1 MQFIARMIVSSRKL
15 NLSLGRDT
23 DATMLASCWS
33 VTVFR
38 AGAQHRQL
46 VRPLLSSSSSTATRS
61 RPSLIKQQL

>member
-46 VRPLLSSSSSTATRS
+46 VRRYCHLHPVQRLDRARV
-61 RPSLIKQQL
+61 